1 MTRDYLQEY
10 GVPSQLP
17 NFFFRSV
24 TVHYHPF
31 LGDNRI
37 RISYG
42 RIRYPSISLA
52 ECCVSFVRSEAVHS
66 HPLSMIDTPTPTG
79 IKTHQHRFPHC

>member
-1 MTRDYLQEY
+1 MTRDYLLEY
-10 GVPSQLP
+10 GVPGQLP

-24 TVHYHPF
+24 TVYYHPF

-52 ECCVSFVRSEAVHS
+52 VLCVICSV
-66 HPLSMIDTPTPTG
+66 
-79 IKTHQHRFPHC
+79 